1 MCIGFITR
9 VIPAGRLKKAL
20 TERNMIPQVSNYFC
34 IPFCDL
40 SGPTIGLKISWRVK
54 NCTERPSQVTYRL
67 HLLLSLE
74 YVLDW
79 SRMERPI
86 LFCPDEWHGQ
96 GWDSQPKQDFFLLQI
111 QNNFE
116 NISLLSEFIPP
127 EDDLSLS
134 YMITVK
140 SARSY
145 SLCHLWW
152 GSLGI
157 IGSTKQISSYLPLHL
172 ASHEDTLFWT
182 GRGKKYF
189 FGQGGEET
197 VNFVIYGASPE
208 LHSQAFWGSKVEA
221 TGKFSIC
228 IALMGTSAFCQNF
241 WGSKFEGTGTLASCN
256 FLSEKL

>member
-1 MCIGFITR
+1 MTW
-9 VIPAGRLKKAL
+9 VAL
-20 TERNMIPQVSNYFC
+20 PSGWRSLDEWKIA
-34 IPFCDL
+34 L
-40 SGPTIGLKISWRVK
+40 SGLHKWLTDCICYCHLSTSSTGAEWRGRFFFVRM
-54 NCTERPSQVTYRL
+54 NGTDRAEIHSQ
-67 HLLLSLE
+67 S
-74 YVLDW
+74 
-79 SRMERPI
+79 
-86 LFCPDEWHGQ
+86 
-96 GWDSQPKQDFFLLQI
+96 KFFLLLQI
-111 QNNFE
+111 QTNFE

-157 IGSTKQISSYLPLHL
+157 IGSTKQISSYLRLHL

-208 LHSQAFWGSKVEA
+208 LHSQAFWGSKFEA